1 MSVIVPVVATIHW
14 ALSLSILVYLHLL
27 KVRGCA
33 CATSHPAFCRLYT
46 TAWFM
51 VIWRTVVVGLR
62 IHNPSAILRNA
73 EGNLNVAWAVGSGA
87 IFIVFYAAFVKF
99 AYDLSR
105 TAGAPKAGA
114 CACRSDDLTM
124 RVLNTTSV
132 TYAAVTGVTFFIALS
147 IFVGILATM
156 PKRLWNKV

>member
-1 MSVIVPVVATIHW
+1 MSVIVPVVAAIHLV
-14 ALSLSILVYLHLL
+14 LSLSILVYLHLL

-73 EGNLNVAWAVGSGA
+73 EGNLNVAWAVVSGA

-105 TAGAPKAGA
+105 SAGASGA
-114 CACRSDDLTM
+114 CACRADDPTM
-124 RVLNTTSV
+124 RVLNTASV

-147 IFVGILATM
+147 IFIGILATM
-156 PKRLWNKV
+156 PKRLWNKI